1 MAIQMK
7 TNKLSTKSLFK
18 YQIGDLKGVDFTNSR
33 LKVNPKRA
41 VLSKNIIKRNGT
53 NQKRFGWKE
62 VKHFFRVDNEG
73 NIIQDKINGIYK
85 LGNKTIIQV
94 GTRFLY
100 TTDEL
105 DNENAL
111 YIEIDS
117 SLINTDRIIDD
128 KSYGIV
134 SKDKLYILC
143 GDYLVYDGEYL
154 KRVIDENTY
163 IPTTTIAISP
173 EGVTN
178 HQTSYE
184 DVNLLNKYRKNELSV
199 ISEDLFLANNLT
211 ELRYYLDTTVVGAE
225 TDYFKITITYVEQ
238 TELVAG
244 GEDGNPV
251 YKYES
256 KDIVLTQEIG
266 SSSSNIIQFDTGES
280 HWPVKTTAT
289 VNKDVNGRAL
299 LVLHFWKIREH
310 WPRPHIVY
318 YDEDRHPIDIF
329 LDQIKSIVV
338 EFPHAVEGYADK
350 ISKCRFGTL
359 FGYKRND
366 RLFVSGNPDYP
377 NMDWYS
383 AEEDLTYFPD
393 LNYTV
398 FGTDNSKV
406 MGYSIIS
413 DNVMA
418 VFKSHSTQEPTIYY
432 RSINLANVTDDRGN
446 YIYRQDGGTYT
457 TEVFPVQVGSIGES
471 LVSRFTLANVN
482 EDILML
488 SKDGVY
494 GVVVSNNLS
503 KEQRYAKPRS
513 RLINNEFLYSSKD
526 LSKATSTVYRNMYYL
541 ALNDEIG
548 SCYVADTASVF
559 RLEDD
564 LLDTYQYEWYYLDH
578 IPARLFYQNGLDNKL
593 YFGTDK
599 GQICVFYDNENQPFA
614 DTQTILCPE
623 GTLDVDLDTNTVT
636 FTNEFKPYF
645 EKLGEEDYIDIETSY
660 NEEYKLLEKLLGEED
675 IVSISEED
683 ETNTTLEISPNK
695 FAFKIR
701 YLNGID
707 CYVSGAGDTV
717 YVLEVNIHDFKIRLK
732 NKETSE
738 YLVFAEKP
746 NAIYIPLQKSKIVNV
761 DIENNTFQLL
771 DYIEVE
777 LNEDNTK
784 ILDSTNI
791 VKDLYIMGGETHTYF
806 GILHL
811 EDIVSAYWETPPT
824 HLGNNGYTKNLNSIV
839 TTYETVIGGEVEIGV
854 ITRDNMRNFEV
865 EGVNVLD
872 FDNLDF
878 SNFTFETSEF
888 AKSHVKRMKL
898 KNFNYISVYFKSE
911 NNKNVAINDI
921 TLVYSLGKKIK
932 GVR

>member
-143 GDYLVYDGEYL
+143 GDYLVYDGVEM
-154 KRVIDENTY
+154 KRVVDTNPY
-163 IPTTTIAISP
+163 IPTTSIAISP
-173 EGVTN
+173 LGVEN
-178 HQTSYE
+178 KQTSYE
-184 DVNLLNKYRKNELSV
+184 DVNLLTKWRKNELSM
-199 ISEDLFLANNLT
+199 IKT
-211 ELRYYLDTTVVGAE
+211 ELYDSNELTQLTYNLDSTIKGEE
-225 TDYFKITITYVEQ
+225 TDKIKIDIHYVEE
-238 TELVAG
+238 TEETIDVDKKIL
-244 GEDGNPV
+244 
-251 YKYES
+251 KYENKIFTLEAFLNQS
-256 KDIVLTQEIG
+256 SIITGRGETSVTSAIINSNNGINAQITLFVTNKNEETGIRNLRIGWDDPSTPVAEI
-266 SSSSNIIQFDTGES
+266 
-280 HWPVKTTAT
+280 
-289 VNKDVNGRAL
+289 
-299 LVLHFWKIREH
+299 
-310 WPRPHIVY
+310 
-318 YDEDRHPIDIF
+318 PIDNITKIEV
-329 LDQIKSIVV
+329 LY
-338 EFPHAVEGYADK
+338 PHEVEGYADK

-660 NEEYKLLEKLLGEED
+660 KEEYKLLEKLLGEED

-701 YLNGID
+701 YLHGID